1 MPDNQTEFPN
11 DLADM
16 VAWIDAHTVACD
28 RVLEIGAGDGAV
40 VDALAARYDILG
52 VDPGAE
58 PRPRVLATTFEDLDA
73 EPFATV
79 FASVSLHHLHD
90 LDAAA
95 AALRRLTRPGS
106 VVLVRE
112 FDRTRL
118 EEHEATLR
126 WWWHQRC
133 ARVIGD
139 GGEPDN
145 YAGFVEQW
153 RHHMIEHVHPWVLVE
168 SMLRA
173 ADLEPLEGFD
183 CAYLFRWGLTEDVRP
198 IEDRLI
204 ETGAIRAVGVRWAGV
219 RRASLSR

>member
-1 MPDNQTEFPN
+1 MPDDQTEFPH
-11 DLADM
+11 DLAEM
-16 VAWIDAHTVACD
+16 VAWIDAHTVAGD
-28 RVLEIGAGDGAV
+28 RVLEIGTGDGAL
-40 VDALAARYDILG
+40 VDVLATRYDVLG
-52 VDPGAE
+52 VDPSAQT
-58 PRPRVLATTFEDLDA
+58 RPRVLATSFEELDS

-139 GGEPDN
+139 GGEPDD
-145 YAGFVEQW
+145 YDEFVEHW
-153 RHHMIEHVHPWVLVE
+153 RRHMAEHVHPWAPVE

-173 ADLEPLEGFD
+173 ADLEPLEVFD
-183 CAYLFRWGLTEDVRP
+183 SAYLFRWGLTEDVRP

-204 ETGAIRAVGVRWAGV
+204 EAGSIRAVGIRWAGV
-219 RRASLSR
+219 VRR